1 MISILIVL
9 VTIITASTYAFL
21 SKDKMFIQNKHSKSF
36 NIFWTFPII
45 AIVLIGSGI
54 TMFQPYKLERV
65 DSGHKGLKVNLTGN
79 DRGVSNYQY
88 KTGWVL
94 YNSWISQMLE
104 FPTYQQHIEYEVQE
118 VITKG
123 GFSASI
129 KPSFNYSLREDA
141 IGDMFIN
148 LRLSIKEVEQGWLK
162 NAIVSS
168 VNDVA
173 NRWEVDEIFNKREE
187 FESAIINECN
197 KRVSKWFVVSQ
208 LRTNIVPPKSLQAA
222 IESKTTAI
230 QQAQAEDQ
238 KAKTAEAE
246 ARKKIAIAKGDS
258 ADIVIRANAD
268 AMAIKIRQTEITTQ
282 YIEYIKADK
291 WNGVLPT
298 TITSGTGTFLNIK

>member
-104 FPTYQQHIEYEVQE
+104 FPTYQQHIEYEPQE

-123 GFSASI
+123 GFSATI
-129 KPSFNYSLREDA
+129 KPSFNYSLRED
-141 IGDMFIN
+141 M
-148 LRLSIKEVEQGWLK
+148 IKNKQFSKLYDQIEKAYKDGKITKIQYDKNMEKLLK
-162 NAIVSS
+162 DFS
-168 VNDVA
+168 D
-173 NRWEVDEIFNKREE
+173 
-187 FESAIINECN
+187 
-197 KRVSKWFVVSQ
+197 
-208 LRTNIVPPKSLQAA
+208 
-222 IESKTTAI
+222 
-230 QQAQAEDQ
+230 
-238 KAKTAEAE
+238 
-246 ARKKIAIAKGDS
+246 
-258 ADIVIRANAD
+258 
-268 AMAIKIRQTEITTQ
+268 
-282 YIEYIKADK
+282 
-291 WNGVLPT
+291 
-298 TITSGTGTFLNIK
+298 